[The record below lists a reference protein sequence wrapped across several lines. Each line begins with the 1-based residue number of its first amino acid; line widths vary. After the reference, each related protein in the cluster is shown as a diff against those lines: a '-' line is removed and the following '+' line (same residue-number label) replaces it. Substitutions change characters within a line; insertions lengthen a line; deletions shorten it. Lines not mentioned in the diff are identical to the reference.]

1 MFQSKKNHIKN
12 YILIAVAAI
21 LFSACNQAEID
32 KTKKQ
37 NDSLAAVVEQ
47 RDSSLS
53 EILTSFN
60 DIESNL
66 DSVAAKQHF
75 IYINIDSKGELM
87 HSSKDRI
94 NSEIATINNLME
106 ENRKTIASLNNRI
119 KNSGYKNAKLMK
131 TIVMLNNQLLQKEQ
145 ELTDLN
151 AKLISSNAQV
161 DQLKTVV
168 EDLIVKNNESTATI
182 DETTTALHTAYYIIG
197 KTKDLEKDKLIDR
210 KGGLL
215 GMGKTSKLNENIDNS
230 KFTRIDYTQM
240 STLAIN
246 SKNVKII
253 TSHPSDSYYL
263 AKDAM
268 DKNRVNNLVITN
280 AEKFWSVSKYLVVA
294 KN

>member
-1 MFQSKKNHIKN
+1 MKN
-12 YILIAVAAI
+12 YILIAATA
-21 LFSACNQAEID
+21 LLLSACNQAEID
-32 KTKKQ
+32 KAKKQ

-60 DIESNL
+60 DVESNL

-75 IYINIDSKGELM
+75 IYINIDKKGEIM

-94 NSEIATINNLME
+94 NMEIATINNLMD
-106 ENRKTIASLNNRI
+106 ENRKTIAELNKKM

-131 TIVMLNNQLLQKEQ
+131 TIVGLNNQLLQKEQ

-151 AKLISSNAQV
+151 AKLMSSNAQV

-215 GMGKTSKLNENIDNS
+215 GMGKTSKLNNENIDNS

-253 TSHPSDSYYL
+253 TTHPSDSYYL
-263 AKDAM
+263 AMDAM
-268 DKNRVNNLVITN
+268 DKKMVNNLVITN